1 MAVGVR
7 VRVADWVRKRTKM
20 FEIASM
26 TPAQIEAAQG
36 RHHGHN
42 PITDLV
48 FGRQA
53 KGVRTRQETVTARSG
68 ELAVRIY
75 TPAGRPARGTVV
87 NFHGGGWVLGDLD
100 GNDWTCSNI
109 AARVGT
115 RVVSVDYRLAPAH
128 RFPAG
133 VQDCYDALQWAA
145 RDGGPLAVMGDS
157 AGGNLA
163 AVMAQ
168 LCRDTD
174 GPELAHQVLI
184 YPATDLTMQSPS
196 LVSNSNAP
204 ISPAPRWT
212 PSARTTWARMKAAP
226 RIPTRPRCWPPRS
239 RAYRRRWCSP
249 PSTTPSATTGDA
261 TRRRC
266 ARPASIPGL
275 TPAAKQGLGEICTE
289 LTAAFAVTGAAREEL
304 DGRWTWPVTTVRY
317 PAARR
322 ARGSASEALPQ
333 LLQRLGDS
341 AAVLGGHADQLQRL
355 RCLGRGVVERLRHL

>member
-68 ELAVRIY
+68 ELAVRVY

-100 GNDWTCSNI
+100 GNDWACSNI
-109 AARVGT
+109 AARVGA

-168 LCRDTD
+168 LSRDTD

-204 ISPAPRWT
+204 ILTRASVDAFRAHYLGTDEGGAEDPRASPLL
-212 PSARTTWARMKAAP
+212 AASLAGL
-226 RIPTRPRCWPPRS
+226 PPALVLTAEHDPIRDDG
-239 RAYRRRWCSP
+239 RRYAQALREAGVAVRH
-249 PSTTPSATTGDA
+249 TDYVDA
-261 TRRRC
+261 VHGFM
-266 ARPASIPGL
+266 SIPGL

-289 LTAAFAVTGAAREEL
+289 LTAAFGATGAHERNQ
-304 DGRWTWPVTTVRY
+304 TV
-317 PAARR
+317 
-322 ARGSASEALPQ
+322 
-333 LLQRLGDS
+333 
-341 AAVLGGHADQLQRL
+341 V
-355 RCLGRGVVERLRHL
+355 GRGRRRP

>member
-1 MAVGVR
+1 M
-7 VRVADWVRKRTKM
+7 
-20 FEIASM
+20 
-26 TPAQIEAAQG
+26 
-36 RHHGHN
+36 
-42 PITDLV
+42 
-48 FGRQA
+48 
-53 KGVRTRQETVTARSG
+53 
-68 ELAVRIY
+68 
-75 TPAGRPARGTVV
+75 
-87 NFHGGGWVLGDLD
+87 
-100 GNDWTCSNI
+100 
-109 AARVGT
+109 
-115 RVVSVDYRLAPAH
+115 DYRLAPAH

-133 VQDCYDALQWAA
+133 VQDCYDALKWAA

-204 ISPAPRWT
+204 ILTRASVDAFCAHYLGTDEGGAEDPRASPLL
-212 PSARTTWARMKAAP
+212 AASLAGL
-226 RIPTRPRCWPPRS
+226 PP
-239 RAYRRRWCSP
+239 A
-249 PSTTPSATTGDA
+249 
-261 TRRRC
+261 
-266 ARPASIPGL
+266 L
-275 TPAAKQGLGEICTE
+275 V
-289 LTAAFAVTGAAREEL
+289 LTAEHDPIRDDGRRYAQALREAGVAVRRLRGDRGARKKL

-317 PAARR
+317 PSARR